1 MKGICKTL
9 AENPDQIK
17 RKYIRFFDV
26 NTEKIYEVD
35 TLKICKAL
43 SSDSRTL
50 EDFLGEL
57 KINQPDYSNFMQLI
71 RSSPEE
77 RNRTDF
83 RCFTQGSDGLGF
95 IEKLV
100 KGIKDNSK
108 KSMEDE
114 AFIDEAFIDE
124 AFIIE
129 RQIITEETQALLNDI
144 KQMKRYETDIVNAV
158 YRDIIDLCECLV
170 KSSFYIFKEDGQA
183 ADLYYVQI
191 IDRIKANVVK
201 QSLNTDR
208 KIIDKLKIILDET
221 KEMVWSCEL
230 PNVCERWIEVNPNL
244 KYYDAVFDIYNNNHE
259 MYQKIISSKSK
270 LHFRFIPTEEEL
282 RNEKEYRSRMQ
293 DRQERLGETYDKQYQ
308 DEVISAVDALFEREF
323 Q

>member
-1 MKGICKTL
+1 MKGLCKTL
-9 AENPDQIK
+9 AENPNEIK
-17 RKYIRFFDV
+17 RKFLRFFDV

-43 SSDSRTL
+43 GSDDRTL
-50 EDFLGEL
+50 EDFLSGAY
-57 KINQPDYSNFMQLI
+57 INQPDYSNFMQLI

-77 RNRTDF
+77 RDRTDF

-108 KSMEDE
+108 NLMK
-114 AFIDEAFIDE
+114 DE

-129 RQIITEETQALLNDI
+129 RQIITEETQALVDDI

-158 YRDIIDLCECLV
+158 YQDIIDVCECLV
-170 KSSFYIFKEDGQA
+170 KSSFYNLKEDGQA
-183 ADLYYVQI
+183 TDLYYVQI

-201 QSLNTDR
+201 QSRNTDR
-208 KIIDKLKIILDET
+208 KIIDKLKTILDET

-230 PNVCERWIEVNPNL
+230 PNVCERWIEMNPNL
-244 KYYDAVFDIYNNNHE
+244 KYYDAVFDIYHNNHE
-259 MYQKIISSKSK
+259 LYQKIISSKSK
-270 LHFRFIPTEEEL
+270 LHFRFIPTEEDL
-282 RNEKEYRSRMQ
+282 RDEMKYRLEM
-293 DRQERLGETYDKQYQ
+293 QERQKKLGETYDKQYQ
-308 DEVISAVDALFEREF
+308 DEVTSAVDALFDREF